1 MADKKVE
8 RNVRSSDEERPTTPT
23 EKLQS
28 SISKA
33 GTINMAHLSA
43 DKAKSTLLDK
53 FREREERYRREQSVA
68 AQAESSALPVEPAD
82 GEPSKGE

>member
-28 SISKA
+28 SISKR
-33 GTINMAHLSA
+33 GTIHTAHHTA

-53 FREREERYRREQSVA
+53 FREREERFRREQSLA
-68 AQAESSALPVEPAD
+68 AQAEGSISPLESVG
-82 GEPSKGE
+82 GEPSKAE